1 MVIIKRGSDTELVDI
16 EWCWKP
22 LLPFGKISMIA
33 GSGGDGKTTLI
44 LTVAAMLSNGMA
56 PPALE
61 RGHLLPSQPCEP
73 INIFYLTNEDEV
85 ADSSLKRFK
94 RAGGD
99 DSRFFYSGELQ
110 KHMTLEEEDLKYVI
124 NKTKC
129 RLIIIDPIQAFL
141 PDGVQLTNQT
151 KMRRVTTMLS
161 NVAKDT
167 GVAIVLVGH
176 LNKNES
182 SKIINK
188 VGGTA
193 DLVASTRSVLLVEM
207 SNRHRDIRWVKVIK
221 SNFDESDFTPIR
233 LILDDERKLSF
244 AEFEENDEESDDSDI
259 TDEDPR
265 PVTKIERAMQILE
278 VALSDGP
285 VSVSAIHDL
294 MEDEGI
300 GDKTAQRAKT
310 RIGAAQDYIDGTAV
324 WKLE

>member
-1 MVIIKRGSDTELVDI
+1 MVIIKRGSDTKLVDI

-33 GSGGDGKTTLI
+33 GSGGDGKTTMI

-110 KHMTLEEEDLKYVI
+110 EHMTLEKEDLLHVI
-124 NKTKC
+124 NETKC
-129 RLIIIDPIQAFL
+129 RLMIIDPIQAFL

-161 NVAKDT
+161 NIAKDT

-207 SNRHRDIRWVKVIK
+207 SKRDRDVRWVKAVK
-221 SNFDESDFTPIR
+221 SNFDESDYTPIR
-233 LILDDERKLSF
+233 LILDDERRLSF
-244 AEFEENDEESDDSDI
+244 AEFGADEESDDADNP
-259 TDEDPR
+259 DEEPR
-265 PVTKIERAMQILE
+265 PLTKTERAMQILE
-278 VALSDGP
+278 EALSDGP

-310 RIGAAQDYIDGTAV
+310 RIGAVQDYIDGTAV
-324 WKLE
+324 WMLM